1 MLPEYK
7 GMYTSAHPILNNEK
21 RSGCTFHLIDDG
33 IDTGD
38 IIFQKSFKINPNDYC
53 SDVYSKYL
61 ENGISLVYEKLD
73 YLIND
78 QYSSRKQSKL
88 YSTYYSKKSIDYSE
102 LRLSLKTTAYQL
114 GNQLRAFSFRQY
126 QLPTINDKKIFGY
139 KILDHR
145 SKTKTGSIIG
155 VYDYKYILSTIDYDI
170 EVYFDNLKKLISSV
184 KTNNASELKSEL
196 SRNSF
201 TIDERDEN
209 GWTALIISI
218 YNGFNECTKTL
229 LDFGANPNITNWK
242 GTTPLMYAKH
252 LAEFSGDLS
261 VLELLMNYGANTE
274 KKDMHNKTVF
284 DYLNVKNEYYS
295 MIHSILR
302 K

>member
-1 MLPEYK
+1 M
-7 GMYTSAHPILNNEK
+7 
-21 RSGCTFHLIDDG
+21 
-33 IDTGD
+33 
-38 IIFQKSFKINPNDYC
+38 
-53 SDVYSKYL
+53 
-61 ENGISLVYEKLD
+61 
-73 YLIND
+73 
-78 QYSSRKQSKL
+78 
-88 YSTYYSKKSIDYSE
+88 
-102 LRLSLKTTAYQL
+102 
-114 GNQLRAFSFRQY
+114 
-126 QLPTINDKKIFGY
+126 PTINDKKIFGY

-229 LDFGANPNITNWK
+229 LDFGANPNITN
-242 GTTPLMYAKH
+242 
-252 LAEFSGDLS
+252 
-261 VLELLMNYGANTE
+261 
-274 KKDMHNKTVF
+274 
-284 DYLNVKNEYYS
+284 
-295 MIHSILR
+295 
-302 K
+302 